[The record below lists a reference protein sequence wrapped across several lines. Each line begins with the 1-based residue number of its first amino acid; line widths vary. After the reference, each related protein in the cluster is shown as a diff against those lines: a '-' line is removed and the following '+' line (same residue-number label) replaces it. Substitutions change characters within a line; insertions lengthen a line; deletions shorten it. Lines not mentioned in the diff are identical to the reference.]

1 MPERRP
7 PASELLQTPGA
18 LLDRSDLAALGFKR
32 RAADA
37 LFRILPV
44 IKLPGYTRTMVRADD
59 VRDLLNRSEYR
70 DDRVRPV
77 RAA

>member
-1 MPERRP
+1 
-7 PASELLQTPGA
+7 
-18 LLDRSDLAALGFKR
+18 LAALGFKR

-37 LFRILPV
+37 LFRVLPV

-59 VRDLLNRSEYR
+59 LRDLLNRSEYR
-70 DDRVRPV
+70 ADRVRPV